1 MGKITLLQDNKV
13 ALELKS
19 GQHATFQA
27 KAGKKYQLIQEALSK
42 ALAGRTSIVIAH
54 RLATVRQA
62 DQIVVLSDGKIVEQG
77 THEELLNKNGLYAD
91 LYNRQFA
98 PLD

>member
-1 MGKITLLQDNKV
+1 M
-13 ALELKS
+13 
-19 GQHATFQA
+19 
-27 KAGKKYQLIQEALSK
+27 
-42 ALAGRTSIVIAH
+42 IAH

-62 DQIVVLSDGKIVEQG
+62 EQIVVLSDGKIVEQG